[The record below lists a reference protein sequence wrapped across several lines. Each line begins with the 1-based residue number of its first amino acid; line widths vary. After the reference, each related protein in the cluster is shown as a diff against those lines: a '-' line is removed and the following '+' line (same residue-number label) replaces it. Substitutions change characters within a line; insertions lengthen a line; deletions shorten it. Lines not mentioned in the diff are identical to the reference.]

1 MMRVLICEDDG
12 LLASELGIIAGEAGC
27 EVTGIAA
34 TADEALR
41 KAAETRPDVAIV
53 DLHLGDGRSGADL
66 AAALADQRI
75 RIMVVSGDTSV
86 DPVLARIDHV
96 FLAKPVNLN
105 MLRALLTD
113 HASALREYRSA
124 AA

>member
-1 MMRVLICEDDG
+1 MRVLICEDDA
-12 LLASELGIIAGEAGC
+12 LLASELEIIAGEAGC
-27 EVTGIAA
+27 DVIGIAA

-41 KAAETRPDVAIV
+41 SAEGSQPDIAIV
-53 DLHLGDGRSGADL
+53 DLHLGDGRSGPEL
-66 AAALADQRI
+66 AAALADRRI

-105 MLRALLTD
+105 MLRILLAD
-113 HASALREYRSA
+113 HAASLREYRSA